1 MKYRCIA
8 LGLLALTATAQAD
21 VKVSFVNPERFSD
34 IRDNNGFRR
43 LEVLKDLEAFLI
55 AEAGKQLPGRD
66 VSFEIT
72 DEDLAGEV
80 EPVGRHAQWLRVK
93 RSHTSPAMS
102 FRFEVR
108 EGNRVLQ
115 QGEARLRDL
124 DYLSGFNVH
133 PDGDPLRFEKRM
145 LERWM
150 SRELAPQLAASAR

>member
-1 MKYRCIA
+1 
-8 LGLLALTATAQAD
+8 
-21 VKVSFVNPERFSD
+21 
-34 IRDNNGFRR
+34 
-43 LEVLKDLEAFLI
+43 
-55 AEAGKQLPGRD
+55 
-66 VSFEIT
+66 
-72 DEDLAGEV
+72 
-80 EPVGRHAQWLRVK
+80 
-93 RSHTSPAMS
+93 
-102 FRFEVR
+102 FEVR

>member
-72 DEDLAGEV
+72 DVAL
-80 EPVGRHAQWLRVK
+80 
-93 RSHTSPAMS
+93 
-102 FRFEVR
+102 
-108 EGNRVLQ
+108 
-115 QGEARLRDL
+115 
-124 DYLSGFNVH
+124 VH
-133 PDGDPLRFEKRM
+133 RIGTLEIGDV
-145 LERWM
+145 
-150 SRELAPQLAASAR
+150 AVAVAASAPHRRAALDACAWCIDTLKRRAPIWKKEFFEGGEAWVEGCSEPD